1 MYVRV
6 LTNSYVAVSDNAT
19 AVYVYELRLAFLL
32 AQVTQ
37 ALEVCE
43 TELKA
48 LHESYVEMLAAYEVA
63 SSGILPSSG

>member
-1 MYVRV
+1 MYKRAYSQPRDALVWWPHC
-6 LTNSYVAVSDNAT
+6 NQ
-19 AVYVYELRLAFLL
+19 
-32 AQVTQ
+32 QVTQ

-63 SSGILPSSG
+63 SSGILPSGYVPTHS